1 MAYRKLAE
9 VNIKSK
15 LVANQVELVVLGGG
29 VHKIETTSNVLARA
43 LRNELQRERVS
54 AGLNTISSRV
64 ISSIQDTV
72 GGASLV
78 IRAERSIP
86 SVSSVA

>member
-1 MAYRKLAE
+1 MTYRKLAE
-9 VNIKSK
+9 IDIKSK
-15 LVANQVELVVLGGG
+15 FVANQVELVVLGGG
-29 VHKIETTSNVLARA
+29 VHEVETTANVLARA
-43 LRNELQRERVS
+43 LRNELQREGVS
-54 AGLNTISSRV
+54 AGLNTVGARV

-78 IRAERSIP
+78 IGAERSVP

>member
-1 MAYRKLAE
+1 MTYRKLAK

-15 LVANQVELVVLGGG
+15 LVANQVELVVLGGR
-29 VHKIETTSNVLARA
+29 VHKVETTANVLARA

-54 AGLNTISSRV
+54 AGLNTISTGV

-78 IRAERSIP
+78 IGAERSVP

>member
-9 VNIKSK
+9 IHIKSK
-15 LVANQVELVVLGGG
+15 LIANQVELVVLGGG
-29 VHKIETTSNVLARA
+29 VHKVETTSNVLARA
-43 LRNELQRERVS
+43 LGNELQRQRVS
-54 AGLNTISSRV
+54 TGLNTISTGV

-78 IRAERSIP
+78 IRAERSVP